1 MHDFFIGGVIG
12 LVQAG
17 IGHPFDT
24 VKTLLQNG
32 QSIRNLRPLE
42 FYRGVAYPTAASLAF
57 NVTTFP
63 MFARMQPKTNNAY
76 LSGAIAGA
84 IIAPIDYAF
93 DVGKIR
99 RQTLTTVPM
108 HLKGA
113 TLSCTRTVLAMG
125 VYFGVYFDLTQT
137 TGPLVAGAA
146 AGLANWTLTYPLD
159 IVSTRQIAGN
169 LLIREALHGGLWR
182 GYLPCAMRAIL
193 VNSATFYVY
202 EKLKKD
208 NSTKV
213 TKVSD

>member
-1 MHDFFIGGVIG
+1 MHDFLIGGVIG
-12 LVQAG
+12 LVQSG

-32 QSIRNLRPLE
+32 QSFRKLKPTE
-42 FYRGVAYPTAASLAF
+42 FYRGVSYPTAASLAF
-57 NVTTFP
+57 NVATFP
-63 MFARMQPKTNNAY
+63 IFAQMQPKTNNNAY
-76 LSGAIAGA
+76 LSGAIAGGA
-84 IIAPIDYAF
+84 IAPIDYAF

-113 TLSCTRTVLAMG
+113 TLSCARTVIAMS

-137 TGPLVAGAA
+137 LGPLVAGAA
-146 AGLANWTLTYPLD
+146 AGLANWTITYPLD

-193 VNSATFYVY
+193 VNGATFYVY

-208 NSTKV
+208 I
-213 TKVSD
+213 

>member
-1 MHDFFIGGVIG
+1 MHDFFNGGVIG

-32 QSIRNLRPLE
+32 QSFRKLKPME
-42 FYRGVAYPTAASLAF
+42 FYRGVAYPTAASLVF
-57 NVTTFP
+57 NATTFP
-63 MFARMQPKTNNAY
+63 MFEHLQTKTNNNAY
-76 LSGAIAGA
+76 LSGAIAGIA
-84 IIAPIDYAF
+84 IAPIDYAF
-93 DVGKIR
+93 DIGKIR
-99 RQTLTTVPM
+99 RQTLTRVPL
-108 HLKGA
+108 HLNGA
-113 TLSCTRTVLAMG
+113 TLRCLRTIIAQS
-125 VYFGVYFDLTQT
+125 VYFGVYFDLTQAL
-137 TGPLVAGAA
+137 GPLVAGAA
-146 AGLANWTLTYPLD
+146 AGLANWTITYPLD

-208 NSTKV
+208 I
-213 TKVSD
+213 

>member
-1 MHDFFIGGVIG
+1 MHDFFIGGCIG

-32 QSIRNLRPLE
+32 QSFRKLKPME

-57 NVTTFP
+57 NVTTFS
-63 MFARMQPKTNNAY
+63 MFDHLQAKTNNNAY
-76 LSGAIAGA
+76 LSGAIAGIA
-84 IIAPIDYAF
+84 IAPIDYAF
-93 DVGKIR
+93 DIGKIR
-99 RQTLTTVPM
+99 RQTLTRVPL
-108 HLKGA
+108 HLNGA
-113 TLSCTRTVLAMG
+113 TLRCLRTIIAQS
-125 VYFGVYFDLTQT
+125 VYFGVYFDLTQAL
-137 TGPLVAGAA
+137 GPLVAGAA
-146 AGLANWTLTYPLD
+146 AGLANWTITYPLD

-193 VNSATFYVY
+193 VNSVTFYVY

-208 NSTKV
+208 I
-213 TKVSD
+213 

>member
-32 QSIRNLRPLE
+32 QSFRNLRPIE
-42 FYRGVAYPTAASLAF
+42 YYRGVAYPTAASLAF
-57 NVTTFP
+57 NVTTFS
-63 MFARMQPKTNNAY
+63 MFDHLQAKTNNNAY
-76 LSGAIAGA
+76 LSGAIAGIA
-84 IIAPIDYAF
+84 IAPIDYAF
-93 DVGKIR
+93 DIGKIR
-99 RQTLTTVPM
+99 RQTLTRVPL
-108 HLKGA
+108 HLNGA
-113 TLSCTRTVLAMG
+113 TLRCLRTIIAQS

-137 TGPLVAGAA
+137 LGPLVAGAA
-146 AGLANWTLTYPLD
+146 AGLANWTVTYPLD

-169 LLIREALHGGLWR
+169 LPIREAIHGGLWR
-182 GYLPCAMRAIL
+182 GYLPCAIRAII

-208 NSTKV
+208 I
-213 TKVSD
+213 